1 MKIFLGLSIIEE
13 DNLRSKK
20 ISEIRDIAQALKIT
34 YYRNCKKAV
43 LIKLISERKHGD
55 IKRQELLDTLKRLG
69 EYNESY
75 KYLGVKALIKTLE
88 MANRL
93 KEVSGKEPL
102 GKLIIDPK
110 FKETLETQLI
120 ENSKVPQKF
129 KVSKS
134 NKCCEEIGYKWVYTK
149 ALFSNQSGKII
160 DNIKPYIT
168 NKIKI
173 NIAMHSRVFRDG
185 AYISYIKN
193 KTSGRITKW
202 TELTEFIEKFETSRL
217 DLESE
222 MYSDVYR
229 PAEGFSAEFNNQG
242 GIKFDKIV
250 IRLFPMK
257 GPIVGCAGR
266 DIQDWIINSNKV
278 YSLHNKKENLCFWRC
293 VALHRRFL
301 EKGKTLYPRIEQDLT
316 REAIECAPEYYENH
330 FLGAQQK
337 IDIGTTNL
345 SEIIKV

>member
-1 MKIFLGLSIIEE
+1 MEE
-13 DNLRSKK
+13 DNLSIKK
-20 ISEIRDIAQALKIT
+20 IGEIRDIAKALKIP
-34 YYRNCKKAV
+34 YYRNRKKAV

-55 IKRQELLDTLKRLG
+55 IKRKELLDTLKRLG
-69 EYNESY
+69 EYDESY
-75 KYLGVKALIKTLE
+75 KDLGVKALTKTLE

-93 KEVSGKEPL
+93 KEVSSKEPV

-129 KVSKS
+129 EVSKS
-134 NKCCEEIGYKWVYTK
+134 NKGSEEIGYKWVYTK
-149 ALFSNQSGKII
+149 ALFSNQSGKIL
-160 DNIKPYIT
+160 DNIKPYT
-168 NKIKI
+168 TSKIKL
-173 NIAMHSRVFRDG
+173 NIAMHSRVFQDG
-185 AYISYIKN
+185 NYVNYIKN
-193 KTSGRITKW
+193 KTSGPIAKLS
-202 TELTEFIEKFETSRL
+202 ELTEFIEKFETSRL

-242 GIKFDKIV
+242 GIKFDKII

-257 GPIVGCAGR
+257 GPLVGCAGR

-278 YSLHNKKENLCFWRC
+278 YSLHNKKDNLCFWRC

-301 EKGKTLYPRIEQDLT
+301 EKGKKLYPRIEERSNT
-316 REAIECAPEYYENH
+316 GGYRMCA
-330 FLGAQQK
+330 
-337 IDIGTTNL
+337 
-345 SEIIKV
+345 